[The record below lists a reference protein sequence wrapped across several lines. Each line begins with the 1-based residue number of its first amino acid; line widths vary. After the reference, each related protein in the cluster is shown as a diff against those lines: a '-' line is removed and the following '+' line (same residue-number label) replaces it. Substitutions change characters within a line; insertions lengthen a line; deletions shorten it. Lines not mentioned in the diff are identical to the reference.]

1 MTGIMQQLLNILIPG
16 AGLIIRCREW
26 LGFSLALIFAI
37 CGNIAVAGWLIA
49 PAALPGW
56 FTWLASMLTLFAW
69 CLAQVLF
76 WKQGAALVRQ
86 RARREQAETPSE
98 TAGVLRA

>member
-1 MTGIMQQLLNILIPG
+1 MTGTMQQLLNILIPG
-16 AGLIIRCREW
+16 AGLIVRCREW

-49 PAALPGW
+49 PEAFPGW
-56 FTWLASMLTLFAW
+56 FTWLATALTVFAW

-76 WKQGAALVRQ
+76 WKQGAALVRL
-86 RARREQAETPSE
+86 RAERENTDAPSE